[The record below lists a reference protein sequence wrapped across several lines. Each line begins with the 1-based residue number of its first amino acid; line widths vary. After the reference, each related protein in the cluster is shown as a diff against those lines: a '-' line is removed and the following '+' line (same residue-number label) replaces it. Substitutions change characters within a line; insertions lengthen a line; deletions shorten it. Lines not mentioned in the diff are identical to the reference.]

1 MLLSFFSL
9 PTLATAS
16 KAAPFMLF
24 MMNVVGH
31 CWTAVD
37 TIGHQWTVQTMEWRE
52 LFLQL
57 TPIGCSQL
65 AAARLIF
72 LPICSAKVGQSD
84 ADETSDLTSGQME
97 KLAKPHTKF
106 PNNPV
111 ILF

>member
-1 MLLSFFSL
+1 
-9 PTLATAS
+9 
-16 KAAPFMLF
+16 MLF
-24 MMNVVGH
+24 DTGH
-31 CWTAVD
+31 QWTPVD
-37 TIGHQWTVQTMEWRE
+37 TIGRQWTPVQTIEWRE

>member
-1 MLLSFFSL
+1 MINAVIIFVNANIGNCFKGRALHAF
-9 PTLATAS
+9 
-16 KAAPFMLF
+16 
-24 MMNVVGH
+24 H
-31 CWTAVD
+31 DECCCWTLD
-37 TIGHQWTVQTMEWRE
+37 SIGHQWTAVQTMEWRE